1 MESLCIVISAIMSI
15 VAVSIAA
22 SRKFD
27 TDDSAIAVFAV
38 SFIVATILLIVGIE
52 TYSEPQKLKEQAVEI
67 GVGTFVANKK
77 GVVEFYFIKPDGTLV
92 KSYKY
97 GEKEQ

>member
-1 MESLCIVISAIMSI
+1 MESWCILISAIMS
-15 VAVSIAA
+15 VVSVSIAA

-27 TDDSAIAVFAV
+27 TEDSVTIAFFV
-38 SFIVATILLIVGIE
+38 STIVSSVLLVVGIE
-52 TYSEPQKLKEQAVEI
+52 TYSEPQRLKEQAVEI

-77 GVVEFYFIKPDGTLV
+77 GVVEFYFVKPDGTLV

>member
-1 MESLCIVISAIMSI
+1 MELLCILISAIMNV

-27 TDDSAIAVFAV
+27 NQDSAMIVFLV
-38 SFIVATILLIVGIE
+38 SFIVATILLVVGIE
-52 TYSEPQKLKEQAVEI
+52 TYSEPQRLKEQAVEI
-67 GVGTFVANKK
+67 GVGKFVANKK

-92 KSYKY
+92 NYKY
-97 GEKEQ
+97 GEKEQK